1 MECRRTELWRQAG
14 LFPGES
20 GARRQTALT
29 TLSRVVVPV
38 TLGETVVLRM
48 GFPLVQVTVTGA
60 PPLLLSVFHR
70 DLSSLTNL

>member
-48 GFPLVQVTVTGA
+48 GFPLVQVPGA